1 MKKIMF
7 ATYYG
12 LLGLIFIFNI
22 NAGGGGSYSSGSSSS
37 GSSSGG
43 SSLTSGDMMKAMQ
56 LKNRLGSIERL
67 LYSDQYSQA
76 LMQVRLLDNEYPD
89 NADINNYYG
98 FIYRKMGQYG
108 KSGEFYKKALQ
119 LDPRH
124 KGALEYQGELFL
136 QYKNLEKANANLK
149 LLERICGVNC
159 DEYKD
164 LKKAIENFK

>member
-1 MKKIMF
+1 MKKIRS

-22 NAGGGGSYSSGSSSS
+22 NAGGGGAYSSGSGSS
-37 GSSSGG
+37 GASSGG

-67 LYSDQYSQA
+67 LYSDQFSQA
-76 LMQVRLLDNEYPD
+76 LTQVRLLDNEYPD

-108 KSGEFYKKALQ
+108 KSGQFYKKALQ

-124 KGALEYQGELFL
+124 KGALEYQGELFIKTDKKEL
-136 QYKNLEKANANLK
+136 AEKNLILLKKICGTSCPEYKKLEKA
-149 LLERICGVNC
+149 
-159 DEYKD
+159 
-164 LKKAIENFK
+164 LKKAY